1 MIQFIRLTR
10 PLNLFI
16 VALTMYGLG
25 WYFEGVHTESS
36 SNGISSFSFFLLVLS
51 TIMIAAAG
59 NIIND
64 YFDLRADRINKPE
77 KVIIGK
83 YIKRRVAIVT
93 HWTINFAAF
102 SIAIY
107 LSWKLDTFW
116 YLFIHLLCINILWY
130 YSSYF
135 KRKFLIGN
143 ILVASLTALVPLM
156 VGLYFFHNQVI
167 TISNNSD
174 FFPFYHATAEPYVVY
189 VAMGLAGFAFIL
201 NLAREIVKDME
212 DVIGDKLIRANT
224 VPIRIGF
231 PKTKV
236 LISIILIASIAS
248 ILFIWIQFPF
258 VHYKAATPLFIAALF
273 VLIAL
278 ILLLNSSNKSQ
289 FKRIN
294 SCIKIAMVV
303 GALSP
308 VFWKILLIYG

>member
-1 MIQFIRLTR
+1 MIHFIRLTR

-16 VALTMYGLG
+16 IAITMYGLG

-36 SNGISSFSFFLLVLS
+36 TNGIASLSFFLLVLS

-83 YIKRRVAIVT
+83 HIKRRVAIVT
-93 HWTINFAAF
+93 HWSINFVAF

-116 YLFIHLLCINILWY
+116 YLFIHLLCINVLWY

-167 TISNNSD
+167 SISNKTD
-174 FFPFYHATAEPYVVY
+174 FYPFYNALAESYVVY
-189 VAMGLAGFAFIL
+189 LAIGLAGFAFIL

-212 DVIGDKLIRANT
+212 DVEGDKLLRANT
-224 VPIRIGF
+224 VPIRIGY

-236 LISIILIASIAS
+236 LISVILITSIAS
-248 ILFIWIQFPF
+248 ILFVWILFPF
-258 VHYKAATPLFIAALF
+258 VNINAGIPLFIAALF
-273 VLIAL
+273 IMLAL
-278 ILLLNSSNKSQ
+278 ILLLKSSNKGQ
-289 FKRIN
+289 YKRIN
-294 SCIKIAMVV
+294 SCIKIAMIL